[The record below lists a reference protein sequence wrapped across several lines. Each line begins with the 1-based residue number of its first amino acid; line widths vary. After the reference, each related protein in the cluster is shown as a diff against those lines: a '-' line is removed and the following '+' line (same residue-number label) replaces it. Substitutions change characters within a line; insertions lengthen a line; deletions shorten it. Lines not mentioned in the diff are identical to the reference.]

1 MPELS
6 FANQTCIEV
15 HDACFDARGE
25 MAGGL
30 DFGFLARIMELM
42 DIEPEEQLDIIYKI
56 QKVERFLR
64 EEKKS
69 GKRT

>member
-1 MPELS
+1 
-6 FANQTCIEV
+6 
-15 HDACFDARGE
+15 